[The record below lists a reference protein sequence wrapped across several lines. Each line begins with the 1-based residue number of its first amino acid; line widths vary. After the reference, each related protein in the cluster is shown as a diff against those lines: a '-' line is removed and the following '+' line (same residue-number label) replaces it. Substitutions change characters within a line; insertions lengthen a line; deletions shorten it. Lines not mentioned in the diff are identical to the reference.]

1 MKNCEAKTHETKH
14 FRIMIV
20 MIQNLE
26 NRMEKM
32 QQSSNKDIEELKNK
46 HTETTPLLKL
56 KIL

>member
-1 MKNCEAKTHETKH
+1 
-14 FRIMIV
+14 MIV

-56 KIL
+56 KIF